1 MPALPGWYALIGP
14 AKMDAA
20 VTKKISAA
28 VNQFLT
34 DPPIAQKLND
44 QFLFPIPGTPADIQK
59 RAESEARVWGGLI
72 GDLKLQID

>member
-1 MPALPGWYALIGP
+1 
-14 AKMDAA
+14 
-20 VTKKISAA
+20 